1 MELPVIDMQGCSIV
15 AALIVTACLL
25 VATSIFDILSTG
37 RRRFANFVRD
47 TLYSI
52 LCLFQLGIYVCTE
65 NYRKLENIRVENIL

>member
-37 RRRFANFVRD
+37 RRRFANFVHD

-52 LCLFQLGIYVCTE
+52 LRLFQLGIYVCTE
-65 NYRKLENIRVENIL
+65 NYRKLENIRVENIS